1 MATEDIT
8 VTEYI
13 GSLVGTDL
21 FGGQTILLN
30 GFGSSQTGTLEDD
43 DGFLGDMDDG
53 TATFNGDPIN
63 YIGSG
68 TVQAGVDAG
77 LIIVPL
83 GPEYDVVVFEAGG
96 NTYFHYPD
104 GEPSL
109 LGAVALIVDID
120 ATPYEVFT
128 PICFGPDTMILTPN
142 GYCPV
147 GEIKSGDWVRDAD
160 GQAHEVLWASSRKV
174 EIPSHPAFDKW
185 RPIRIARNSFG
196 DGVPYRDTYLSP
208 QHRVELRGAATE
220 MVVGTESCLVAA
232 KGLVN
237 DKGVRVDREARS
249 ITYHHLVCEAHVALV
264 ANGMHAES
272 LYLNP
277 ETPEFRLDAGS
288 QEAASLFPEL
298 TMKLNAPVAT
308 RREAAVLASY
318 L

>member
-1 MATEDIT
+1 MATADIT

-43 DGFLGDMDDG
+43 DGFLGDIDDG

-68 TVQAGVDAG
+68 TVQPGVDAG
-77 LIIVPL
+77 IIIVPL
-83 GPEYDVVVFEAGG
+83 GPQSDVVVFEAGG
-96 NTYFHYPD
+96 KTYFHYPD
-104 GEPSL
+104 GEPNL

-128 PICFGPDTMILTPN
+128 PICFGPETMILTPN

-147 GEIKSGDWVRDAD
+147 GEVGTGDWVCDAD
-160 GQAHEVLWASSRKV
+160 GRAHEVLWASSRKV

-185 RPIRIARNSFG
+185 RPIRIARNSLG
-196 DGVPYRDTYLSP
+196 DGLPFRDTYLSP
-208 QHRVELRGAATE
+208 QHRVELRGSPAE
-220 MVVGTESCLVAA
+220 MVLGTERCLAAA

-249 ITYHHLVCEAHVALV
+249 VRYHHLVCAEHVSLV
-264 ANGMHAES
+264 ANGLMAES

-288 QEAASLFPEL
+288 QEAAQLFPEL
-298 TMKLNAPVAT
+298 TMTLNAPVAS
-308 RREAAVLASY
+308 RREAAVLASFF
-318 L
+318 